1 MDRARLIAGSSSRS
15 DSGIDSSI
23 NSNANS
29 SSYSTS
35 SSYDLDLEKAGEIIK
50 KSGAKSVGLQAP
62 EGLKRIL
69 PGLAKE
75 IEEQTGAEVVISG
88 DPCYGACDVDT
99 ALLDEVDI
107 MLHLGHAELGE
118 GQDKVIFLEARMP
131 QDLREAVEKAV
142 PLLQS
147 RRVGVTTTI
156 QHVHKLAQ
164 ALEVLKEHG
173 IEGLVGPA
181 EGRVKCPGQVLGCC
195 YSAARAVDA
204 DEYLFIGTGQF
215 HPLGIALAT
224 GKRVVIAD
232 PVTGEVSEID
242 TEPMLRRRFGAIARA
257 ADARRFAILVSK
269 KPGQS
274 RTELARSLKALGES
288 KGKEMFIVHLG
299 NIEPDRLLNLG
310 AEAAV
315 STACPRVALDDAAKY
330 RIPVLTPPEFE
341 VLVGER
347 EWEEYRFDE
356 IDI

>member
-1 MDRARLIAGSSSRS
+1 MDRARLTAGSSPS
-15 DSGIDSSI
+15 
-23 NSNANS
+23 S
-29 SSYSTS
+29 SSYSRS
-35 SSYDLDLEKAGEIIK
+35 SSYDLDLKRAIEIVK
-50 KSGAKSVGLQAP
+50 RSGAKSVGLQAP

-75 IEEQTGAEVVISG
+75 IEERTGAEVVISG
-88 DPCYGACDVDT
+88 DPCYGACDVDM
-99 ALLDEVDI
+99 ALLDEVDL

-131 QDLREAVEKAV
+131 QDLREAVGRAV
-142 PLLQS
+142 LLLRS
-147 RRVGVTTTI
+147 KRVGVTTTI
-156 QHVHKLAQ
+156 QHAHKLDQ

-173 IEGLVGPA
+173 IEGLVGTA
-181 EGRVKCPGQVLGCC
+181 EGRIKCSGQVLGCC
-195 YSAARAVDA
+195 YSSARAVDA

-224 GKRVVIAD
+224 GKRVVVAD
-232 PVTGEVSEID
+232 PVTGEVSEINTD
-242 TEPMLRRRFGAIARA
+242 PMLRRRFGTIARA
-257 ADARRFAILVSK
+257 MDARRFAILVSK
-269 KPGQS
+269 KPGQK
-274 RTELARSLKALGES
+274 RMELARHLKALGEA
-288 KGKEMFIVHLG
+288 KGKEMFLVYLD

-347 EWEEYRFDE
+347 LWDEYGFDE